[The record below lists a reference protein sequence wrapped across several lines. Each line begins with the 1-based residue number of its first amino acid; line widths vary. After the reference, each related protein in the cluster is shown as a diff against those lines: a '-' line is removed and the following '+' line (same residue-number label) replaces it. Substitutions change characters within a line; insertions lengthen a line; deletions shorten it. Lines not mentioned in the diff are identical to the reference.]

1 VRPHIKLFVGGDMTR
16 DLATPIPAGATLM
29 IVAALSGG

>member
-1 VRPHIKLFVGGDMTR
+1 VRPHIKLFIGNALTR
-16 DLATPIPAGATLM
+16 DLGAPMRSGDALM